1 MSDEDDFLM
10 SLWFN

>member
-1 MSDEDDFLM
+1 MSDEGDLLM

>member
-1 MSDEDDFLM
+1 MSDEGDFLM